1 MARKSQWAQFAENFE
16 SGYKMVSK
24 VRQAYD
30 TNQIMDDEKFLAE
43 GGGGY
48 NAETGAA
55 YDGEDLE
62 MQRYKALGDV
72 ATKYGDAAGGL
83 SNRQALEGLRQSKRD
98 NRIGEATEQNTIAL
112 KGLMVNQARANVAST
127 QTNTAIADQELSDL
141 RNSQEWRQYSQT
153 EAYRADVAQSGY
165 ILQTADL
172 KTQAGMEAYTTQIR
186 NDYANQN
193 TAKLEE
199 LKSLGFLNHAERFQ
213 NNEFET
219 AEEAKDAYIQVVMQF
234 DPFKAKE
241 LDSKYD
247 AEEIGDIANMGAK
260 YQAQINRMMQ
270 QSGGLKQFSNFID
283 KENGPDTGVVFT
295 NGKEGVWSLTETDKD
310 GAVINEL
317 FNVKSEAEARAAI
330 QEIST
335 YGNAAGY
342 YEKVLSRKADKKNL
356 ELVEANIGRVNQVVS
371 TAKIMEDLTK
381 KQGELVV
388 QQTAEIIA
396 GLDLKRG
403 LANNTKEKLMITE
416 TAEFLSKL
424 LLMDVPDEERAAKV
438 AAFVAEL
445 GANNDI
451 TVVPVAD

>member
-403 LANNTKEKLMITE
+403 LGNNTKEKLMITE

>member
-403 LANNTKEKLMITE
+403 LGNNTKEKLMITE

-445 GANNDI
+445 GARNI